1 MTYRAIST
9 QKSDDGD
16 EIPVVGP
23 NVQKSKVS
31 VHNKITER
39 DSKTDVL
46 KIKPKTSQIIPAVSL
61 VNLPTTTFQQLME
74 KGADQA
80 QSESGPRTISD
91 LLEKVKKAREEQRQR
106 DSIEKDP
113 RMPSFQIPSVN
124 IPEFKVEVPPNQ
136 KLPTLPPLRSTIVAD
151 LIMESAA
158 DQEDEVIA
166 GLQVELR
173 QVKAELQE
181 KQATISRVMQQV
193 TAAEVSRDRAIAEF
207 QAQRDCVPLY
217 RKEIDQAVGEAEAA
231 KKDLAGLRE
240 IHNKRMA
247 ELVTANG
254 ELGIT
259 KFEVVHLK
267 ETASKLEGQL
277 RAAKDKLSEELK
289 ITKITKFEVV
299 HLKETASKL
308 EGQLKEAQHEL
319 VRQKEISRD
328 LTEADT
334 TKTVKIVVLQA
345 ALSAEKS
352 RSNSQLPSMSVVRD
366 EVIAVQKEVDR
377 LKKDNGELFQQLT
390 TAKAQL
396 TAYVASTQE
405 KKTDQSKTEQ
415 NAFQKTMALTQ
426 QICDLTN
433 EKKARGDV
441 ETGLRRQ
448 IDQMKEQ
455 NQVLRER
462 NETLEALTVGS
473 LAKPTTSADF
483 KFPKSPLQ
491 QSTLQPVMDLRN
503 VPITDSKIEPVHQEQ
518 SALKQVQSE
527 EVEVLEVVQKDE
539 DLALQITVL
548 KDQLEA
554 ETQETSIV
562 RTALSGLEVKY
573 LQLEK
578 KCKAYEAASQSA
590 LESESDQL
598 KVEKQKMEGM
608 ARMLK
613 DRISQNSKLQERIA
627 DLESQL
633 AYHQKNSLR
642 SQVVQNQ
649 DDTVTIPIILFSQLT
664 DSESQIIDLTE
675 QLSQAEASLAEVK
688 SKKEEASLA
697 ENVDEIDSLEDR
709 LVDGK
714 LHSDLLI
721 KKIKSLEE
729 KIENLVRDLE
739 DTGAHVNQL
748 IRERDSLKKEI
759 VIRDERNHTKTM
771 QKEIDRLNQE
781 VFCLRS
787 MMEAAQNSAMSLT
800 KITQRLETEKAE
812 LIKEV
817 KLREIQ
823 RLQSIG
829 EVTSLKIEFT
839 NLQDDHRSKLEKVS
853 QMESKVKALK
863 AEKTELDGKIKKAA
877 DLLDSLKTGI
887 KAMAIELAVTRMENS
902 AQRDVINTLK
912 DQMRKLEDAKEAR
925 SEVFTAWSQMGQ
937 TEPENK
943 EEVDYED
950 MPGLE
955 DDIENSQEPCYF
967 CGKSHDGEHPNLETL
982 LSKMKSLPE

>member
-254 ELGIT
+254 ELMISKKYIT
-259 KFEVVHLK
+259 SLE
-267 ETASKLEGQL
+267 EQATAL
-277 RAAKDKLSEELK
+277 RNANRKLSEEL
-289 ITKITKFEVV
+289 KITKFEVV

-633 AYHQKNSLR
+633 VYHQKNSLR

-664 DSESQIIDLTE
+664 DSESQIINLTE
-675 QLSQAEASLAEVK
+675 QLSQAEAALAEVK

-812 LIKEV
+812 L
-817 KLREIQ
+817 
-823 RLQSIG
+823 G
-829 EVTSLKIEFT
+829 
-839 NLQDDHRSKLEKVS
+839 
-853 QMESKVKALK
+853 
-863 AEKTELDGKIKKAA
+863 GKIKGAA